1 MVSISKIMG
10 RMSFS
15 FLLCLSLADGTQA
28 VERVKP
34 EPCAERLGGQQNPV
48 KCDSDSRQGIHTI
61 NGEILHINGAN
72 LLVKQSDGEEVIF
85 HIDLST
91 QTSGRVKPGDR
102 IEANVNEVEGE
113 KHVLSIR
120 PAP

>member
-1 MVSISKIMG
+1 MI
-10 RMSFS
+10 
-15 FLLCLSLADGTQA
+15 
-28 VERVKP
+28 
-34 EPCAERLGGQQNPV
+34 
-48 KCDSDSRQGIHTI
+48 CDREARQGIHII
-61 NGEILHINGAN
+61 NGEVLHINGAN

-91 QTSGRVKPGDR
+91 QTSERVRPGDR
-102 IEANVNEVEGE
+102 IEANVNLVEGE

>member
-1 MVSISKIMG
+1 MG
-10 RMSFS
+10 I
-15 FLLCLSLADGTQA
+15 
-28 VERVKP
+28 
-34 EPCAERLGGQQNPV
+34 GGQQIPV
-48 KCDSDSRQGIHTI
+48 KCESDSRQGIHTI
-61 NGEILHINGAN
+61 KGEILHINVAN
-72 LLVKQSDGEEVIF
+72 LFVKQSDGEEVIS